1 MRDDLRTAFRS
12 LQKSPAF
19 TGVALAVLALGIG
32 AGTAIFSVVDAVS
45 RVPGVEMAGAV
56 EGGLPLTG
64 DWSRTSVELP
74 GRGELKGDDDEID
87 KRGVSV
93 DYLKVL
99 RVPLVKGRML
109 TPQDREG
116 AMPVVVI
123 NETAARKYWPGADA
137 IGQRVKF

>member
-87 KRGVSV
+87 KRGVNI
-93 DYLKVL
+93 
-99 RVPLVKGRML
+99 RPLTSG
-109 TPQDREG
+109 T
-116 AMPVVVI
+116 
-123 NETAARKYWPGADA
+123 RKYWPGADA
-137 IGQRVKF
+137 IGQRVKINSKNS